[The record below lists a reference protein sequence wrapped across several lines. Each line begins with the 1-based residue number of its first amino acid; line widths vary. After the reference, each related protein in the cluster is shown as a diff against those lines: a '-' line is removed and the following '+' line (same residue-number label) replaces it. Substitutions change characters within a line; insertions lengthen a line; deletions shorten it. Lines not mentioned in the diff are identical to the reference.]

1 VSSFLHCIQ
10 GFSAEQYDRSCYYLI
25 VRHSCPPTMR
35 QKTGNLKREAKWVE
49 GHSTKGR
56 QTRSEILRVAA
67 QIATSEGLEGVSL
80 GRLADEVGMSKSGLF
95 AHFRSKE
102 ELQVA
107 VVETARSM
115 FIEEVIRPANAVPSG
130 LRRLRKLAEAWLSYA
145 EREVFRGG
153 CFFVAASLEFDSRP
167 GVVRDRI
174 TKIMGEWL
182 QLLEDEVRK
191 AKAGNELTANADP
204 VQLAFEINSQMMGAN
219 WAYQLL
225 GNRKAFA
232 RAKRAIM
239 ERLSSFGTYITQ
251 NPGLSASV
259 TAHRAASQ

>member
-1 VSSFLHCIQ
+1 MKGRPRPINGC
-10 GFSAEQYDRSCYYLI
+10 
-25 VRHSCPPTMR
+25 
-35 QKTGNLKREAKWVE
+35 
-49 GHSTKGR
+49 STKGR
-56 QTRSEILRVAA
+56 QTRTQILQVAV
-67 QIATSEGLEGVSL
+67 QIASAEGLEGISL

-130 LRRLRKLAEAWLSYA
+130 LRRLLKLAEAWLSYA

-174 TKIMGEWL
+174 TEIMGEWL
-182 QLLEDEVRK
+182 RLLENEIRQGR
-191 AKAGNELTANADP
+191 AGNELTPDADP
-204 VQLAFEINSQMMGAN
+204 VQLAFEFNSHMMGAN

-225 GNRKAFA
+225 GNRQAFA
-232 RAKRAIM
+232 RAKTAIL
-239 ERLSSFGTYITQ
+239 ERLQSFATSKVTRRP
-251 NPGLSASV
+251 NSPTSV
-259 TAHRAASQ
+259 TAHRATAR

>member
-1 VSSFLHCIQ
+1 VS
-10 GFSAEQYDRSCYYLI
+10 
-25 VRHSCPPTMR
+25 T
-35 QKTGNLKREAKWVE
+35 KRRDTK
-49 GHSTKGR
+49 GRPGPINGRSTKGSE
-56 QTRSEILRVAA
+56 TRTEILQVAV
-67 QIATSEGLEGVSL
+67 QIASAEGLEGISL

-107 VVETARSM
+107 VVATARSM

-167 GVVRDRI
+167 GVVKDRI
-174 TKIMGEWL
+174 TEIMGEWL
-182 QLLEDEVRK
+182 RLLENEIREGR
-191 AKAGNELTANADP
+191 ASQELTPDADP
-204 VQLAFEINSQMMGAN
+204 VQLAFEFNSQMMGAN

-225 GNRKAFA
+225 GNRQAFA
-232 RAKRAIM
+232 RAKTAIL
-239 ERLSSFGTYITQ
+239 ERLQSFAT
-251 NPGLSASV
+251 SKV
-259 TAHRAASQ
+259 TRRPNSPTPVTGHRATAQ